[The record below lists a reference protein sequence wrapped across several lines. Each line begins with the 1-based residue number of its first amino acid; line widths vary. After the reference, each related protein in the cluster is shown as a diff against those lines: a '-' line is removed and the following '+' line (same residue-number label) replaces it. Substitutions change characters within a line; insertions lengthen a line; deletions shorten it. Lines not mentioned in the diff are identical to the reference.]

1 MQYRCY
7 LQDTFDFI
15 RKNIRLF
22 GFRTEFTFKRIDK
35 LEYPIKA
42 IREGVINAL
51 IHRDYLEPVN
61 TRVLIFD
68 DRIEIVNPGKFPEG
82 TSPEN
87 PRHIPVNPVLCQLIY
102 DVGLIEKYGTGIYM
116 MRGNCRDY
124 GTPEPKY
131 ELSERETG
139 LTFRSSGKAIIIS
152 EIEKAGL
159 ELNERQK
166 KAFKYSCDKG
176 SITNR
181 EYREMCGVSNK
192 TASLE
197 LSEMIDKKLLVKRGK
212 GRGVKYEPKLG

>member
-1 MQYRCY
+1 M
-7 LQDTFDFI
+7 
-15 RKNIRLF
+15 
-22 GFRTEFTFKRIDK
+22 
-35 LEYPIKA
+35 
-42 IREGVINAL
+42 RE
-51 IHRDYLEPVN
+51 
-61 TRVLIFD
+61 
-68 DRIEIVNPGKFPEG
+68 
-82 TSPEN
+82 
-87 PRHIPVNPVLCQLIY
+87 
-102 DVGLIEKYGTGIYM
+102 
-116 MRGNCRDY
+116 NCRDY
-124 GTPEPKY
+124 GTPEPEY

-181 EYREMCGVSNK
+181 EYRELCGVSNK

-197 LSEMIDKKLLVKRGK
+197 LSEMIDKELLAKRGK